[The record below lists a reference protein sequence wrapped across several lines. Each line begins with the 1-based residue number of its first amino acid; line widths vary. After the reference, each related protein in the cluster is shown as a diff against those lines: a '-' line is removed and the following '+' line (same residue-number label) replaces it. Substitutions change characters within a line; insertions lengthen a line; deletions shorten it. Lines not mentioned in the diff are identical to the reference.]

1 MRNGEGYTNTWF
13 DVDDENNFESWGGP
27 YGESD
32 GNNDETVQDFT
43 ITVPRKS
50 GDLYFTAEGYY
61 NGMVPR
67 DCQGSYGAPLLLV
80 QLFNGNNELPDY
92 AFSPDKLNYPL
103 MVEESSYRA
112 GDTFTLKVQYK
123 WYTNPVRDYTVGVYS
138 SQDLEVKDSRGQT
151 N

>member
-1 MRNGEGYTNTWF
+1 
-13 DVDDENNFESWGGP
+13 
-27 YGESD
+27 
-32 GNNDETVQDFT
+32 
-43 ITVPRKS
+43 
-50 GDLYFTAEGYY
+50 
-61 NGMVPR
+61 
-67 DCQGSYGAPLLLV
+67 
-80 QLFNGNNELPDY
+80 
-92 AFSPDKLNYPL
+92 